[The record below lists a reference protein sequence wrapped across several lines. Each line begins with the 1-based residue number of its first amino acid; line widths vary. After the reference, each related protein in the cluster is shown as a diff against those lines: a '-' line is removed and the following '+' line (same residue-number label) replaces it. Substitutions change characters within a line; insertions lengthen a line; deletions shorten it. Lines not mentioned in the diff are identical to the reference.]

1 MCGIAGYW
9 QDRPAADAEQLAQT
23 VTRMAATLSHRG
35 PDAGGCW
42 VDPADGIALGHR
54 RLAIVDLSDAG
65 AQPMRSADGR
75 LVLSYN
81 GELYNA
87 PALRRELQQA
97 GQAFSGHCDTEVVL
111 NAFLVWGVEPALRR
125 FNGMFALAL
134 WNANEKSLVLARDR
148 VGKKPLYFG
157 RGDGAW
163 LFGSELKALRRHP
176 GFNAEIDRDALAL
189 YLSYAWV
196 PGPRSIY
203 NGIEKLPA
211 GHYLRITAGGNTS
224 LHCYWSAFDAA
235 STGEAQPFSGTLSQ
249 AADALEAL
257 LLEAVEQRMLADVG
271 LGALLS
277 GGIDSSTVTALMQ
290 SLSAT
295 PVQTFTIG
303 FDDARYDESAS
314 ARAIA
319 AHLGTHHTEQLVTP
333 QDAMAL
339 IPALPAMYDEP
350 FADASQIPTHLVSRL
365 ARESV
370 TVALSGDGGDELFAG
385 YGRYRRPTRDL
396 RRWAWLPG
404 PLHHAL
410 AGLLEGGARLGW
422 NTLQSRAGR
431 LCARLDKHTDALW
444 VSDELSLFA
453 RQRQRIAEGA
463 ALVHGAQ
470 LTHYDLPHLHAAR
483 QLAAPQQGMMLLDF
497 YNYLADDILVKVD
510 RASMATSLEVRSP
523 LLDYRVVELAWSLP
537 LELRSDAAGGKRV
550 LREVLARHLP
560 PALTERPKQGFGV
573 PVGDWLRGP
582 LRDWA
587 EALLDPT
594 RIRDA
599 GLLNASEVSRLW
611 RQHSSHWRDHSDPLW
626 SILMFQAWWE
636 AQC

>member
-385 YGRYRRPTRDL
+385 PPAPAYRRGGSAGARRTAHPLRSAASARCAATRRAAAGYDAARFLQLPGGRYSGESGPREHGNQ
-396 RRWAWLPG
+396 PG
-404 PLHHAL
+404 GTLTA
-410 AGLLEGGARLGW
+410 AGLPRGRAGLEPAARAAQRCRRRQTRAARGACAAPPAGFDRAPQTGLWRAGGRLAARAPARLG
-422 NTLQSRAGR
+422 R
-431 LCARLDKHTDALW
+431 
-444 VSDELSLFA
+444 
-453 RQRQRIAEGA
+453 GA
-463 ALVHGAQ
+463 AG
-470 LTHYDLPHLHAAR
+470 PH
-483 QLAAPQQGMMLLDF
+483 QNP
-497 YNYLADDILVKVD
+497 
-510 RASMATSLEVRSP
+510 
-523 LLDYRVVELAWSLP
+523 
-537 LELRSDAAGGKRV
+537 
-550 LREVLARHLP
+550 
-560 PALTERPKQGFGV
+560 
-573 PVGDWLRGP
+573 
-582 LRDWA
+582 
-587 EALLDPT
+587 
-594 RIRDA
+594 
-599 GLLNASEVSRLW
+599 
-611 RQHSSHWRDHSDPLW
+611 
-626 SILMFQAWWE
+626 
-636 AQC
+636 